1 MKRFFYVLV
10 SSNVRKNHQ
19 ETPLGDVGKLIAE
32 YYGNYQRGNISVDS
46 KIIRLKVNDIAFINN
61 TPPGA
66 KHWVS
71 LWV

>member
-1 MKRFFYVLV
+1 M
-10 SSNVRKNHQ
+10 H
-19 ETPLGDVGKLIAE
+19 PLHFTISYGLLLGFLPVVVHGFR